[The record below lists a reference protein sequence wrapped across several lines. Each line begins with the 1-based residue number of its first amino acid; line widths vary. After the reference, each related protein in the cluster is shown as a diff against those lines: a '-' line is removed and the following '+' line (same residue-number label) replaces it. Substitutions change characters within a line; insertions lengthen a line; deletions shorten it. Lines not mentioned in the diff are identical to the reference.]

1 MKKTIFMIAF
11 LIGLTFSF
19 TYGNNYTPIYN
30 DVFDAHNVPTE
41 NTIMEPE
48 LELEDWMLE
57 LLMIYPTTEQ
67 ELELEEWMINM
78 DEFYNPARTSEEQL
92 ELEDWMFEF
101 PIKKE
106 AEEQKPELENW
117 MFYFS

>member
-1 MKKTIFMIAF
+1 MKKTILMIAF
-11 LIGLTFSF
+11 LISLTFSF
-19 TYGNNYTPIYN
+19 TYGNNYTPTYN
-30 DVFDAHNVPTE
+30 DIPDAQYVPIE
-41 NTIMEPE
+41 NTIIEPE
-48 LELEDWMLE
+48 PELEDWMLE
-57 LLMIYPTTEQ
+57 FLMIYPATEQ

-78 DEFYNPARTSEEQL
+78 DEFYNPVQSNDEQL

-101 PIKKE
+101 QLKKE